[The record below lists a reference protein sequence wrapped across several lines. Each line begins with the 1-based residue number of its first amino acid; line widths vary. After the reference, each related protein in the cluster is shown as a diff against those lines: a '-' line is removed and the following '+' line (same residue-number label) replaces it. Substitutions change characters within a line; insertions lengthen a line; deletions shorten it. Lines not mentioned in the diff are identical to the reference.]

1 MDNEA
6 LQDLLTAHADALNQ
20 GQESVGRLLRSH
32 PALPPGA
39 RPLLAL
45 AWQLKQTLVPV
56 PVPPSFRVD
65 LRQQLHAAASEDR
78 PAPMVVSTGG
88 RRRPLWMG
96 AAALGS
102 ILPLLGLLLFWRRRQ
117 RTHSLAGAT

>member
-1 MDNEA
+1 MGNDA
-6 LQDLLTAHADALNQ
+6 LLDLLSAHADALNQ
-20 GQESVGRLLRSH
+20 GQESVGRLLRSY

-39 RPLLAL
+39 RPMLAL

-56 PVPPSFRVD
+56 PVPPSFRAE
-65 LRQQLHAAASEDR
+65 LRRQLHTAAGEGR

-88 RRRPLWMG
+88 RWRPLWMG

-102 ILPLLGLLLFWRRRQ
+102 LLPLLGLLLFWRRRQ
-117 RTHSLAGAT
+117 RTHPLAGAT